1 MRFIEVTLM
10 PRKTQKWIHGAAV
23 KPGALH
29 KQLGYPTAKDIPKG
43 LLKEIYD
50 TPVGNIAR
58 RHRVTTLLKRRVVFA
73 VNAQKRR
80 R

>member
-1 MRFIEVTLM
+1 MT
-10 PRKTQKWIHGAAV
+10 RKPQKWIQGAAP

-29 KQLGYPTAKDIPKG
+29 KQLGYPTRKDIPKG
-43 LLKEIYD
+43 LLKEIYA
-50 TPVGNIAR
+50 TPVGNTVR
-58 RHRVTTLLKRRVVFA
+58 GHTVTTLLKRRVVFA